1 VPGRIR
7 PWLRLGYLT
16 PRLGGVVL
24 TTALE
29 RPLPA
34 AMSDMPEAEDR
45 TPRFCNI
52 VSQTA
57 AEAPLPAPAALQ
69 GPLMVSAHNAAT
81 LASGLYREQQ
91 NLAARK
97 QKRNAAFDA
106 ANVKIQKTEERAAK
120 LEESL
125 QQVQANLDQQQEGR
139 KAVAALDKANKANSA
154 ANTPARR
161 QPPRNA
167 RPGDLTE
174 DPFCRAPKDRAEG
187 LAPPPAQCE
196 ETYEDVAP
204 QSPMAEHLPGDLEW
218 RLLGPGVLGP
228 IIRAGSVLTTTTQPS
243 YKALVVKV
251 LEHNTRRALLQSQIA
266 PVECVA
272 LYDVN
277 NVRNFSVQDLP
288 KARLLANTMRIN
300 EVLQDDKWYG
310 EPITVE
316 AITDVGSS
324 LYCDQYRLPED
335 DAQGCAELLRQG
347 IWIVAGALRVHKL
360 PEESLCKR
368 KLFSNGHGP
377 PPDALVVV
385 DVQRAPQDG
394 SGNVLTHPYETTRY
408 VGAPLPMPFVP
419 TGQPPEAF
427 FPGIKAHEQRVAR
440 WRMMVDACRISGSV
454 MWAVRAQKQ
463 HLLRSLVLE
472 WLERRARSLQPDASG
487 TETAADTVLPSLV
500 MADVNEL
507 LVRNGL
513 VDGVQGRCP
522 GVSVCLCQRAGCND
536 PNACRTL

>member
-1 VPGRIR
+1 VAATRISDATVGRR
-7 PWLRLGYLT
+7 CAHRG
-16 PRLGGVVL
+16 

-45 TPRFCNI
+45 TPRFRDI

-91 NLAARK
+91 TLAARK
-97 QKRNAAFDA
+97 KKRNAAFDA

-139 KAVAALDKANKANSA
+139 KATAALDKANKANSA

-187 LAPPPAQCE
+187 LAPPPAQRE
-196 ETYEDVAP
+196 ENYEDVAP
-204 QSPMAEHLPGDLEW
+204 QSPMAEHLPGDVEW
-218 RLLGPGVLGP
+218 RLLGPGVPGP
-228 IIRAGSVLTTTTQPS
+228 IIRVGSVLTTTTQPL

-251 LEHNTRRALLQSQIA
+251 LEHTTGRALLQSQRA
-266 PVECVA
+266 PIECVA

-277 NVRNFSVQDLP
+277 NVRNWGSVQDLP
-288 KARLLANTMRIN
+288 KASLLAGTMRIN
-300 EVLQDDKWYG
+300 EVFQDDKWYG
-310 EPITVE
+310 DPIKVQE
-316 AITDVGSS
+316 ITGVGSS
-324 LYCDQYRLPED
+324 LYCDQYRLHED
-335 DAQGCAELLRQG
+335 DALGCAELLRQG
-347 IWIVAGALRVHKL
+347 IWIVAGALRVHKM

-368 KLFSNGHGP
+368 NLFSNDHGP
-377 PPDALVVV
+377 SPDALVVV

-394 SGNVLTHPYETTRY
+394 SGKVRTHPFETARY
-408 VGAPLPMPFVP
+408 VGAPLPPPFVP

-427 FPGIKAHEQRVAR
+427 FPGIKEHEQRVAR

-463 HLLRSLVLE
+463 NLLRRLVLE
-472 WLERRARSLQPDASG
+472 WLERRARSLEPDASG
-487 TETAADTVLPSLV
+487 TETADHVVLPSLV